1 MAAPLVRGANVAL
14 TREIPS
20 LTGVVLGIRW
30 GPGSDPALHDNL
42 VAAAML
48 CGSDGNVRSDQ
59 DLVFFNQVV
68 SQDAS
73 VARLTELLGDDDEQ
87 IEVDLAS
94 VPADI
99 DRIVAVL
106 YINEGSA
113 SKRALGQLQSCV
125 IRVLNLADNV
135 ELVRSEDLAQ
145 ALNAETSV
153 SYTHLRAHE
162 TVLDIVCRLLL
173 EKKKHTSNP
182 PPHRCPVNT
191 CY

>member
-1 MAAPLVRGANVAL
+1 MAL

-73 VARLTELLGDDDEQ
+73 VARLTELLGDDDDQGLMPDDPPGKARFEQ
-87 IEVDLAS
+87 M
-94 VPADI
+94 
-99 DRIVAVL
+99 
-106 YINEGSA
+106 
-113 SKRALGQLQSCV
+113 V
-125 IRVLNLADNV
+125 IAG
-135 ELVRSEDLAQ
+135 
-145 ALNAETSV
+145 
-153 SYTHLRAHE
+153 
-162 TVLDIVCRLLL
+162 
-173 EKKKHTSNP
+173 
-182 PPHRCPVNT
+182 
-191 CY
+191 

>member
-153 SYTHLRAHE
+153 ILGQLYRHQGGWKFKVVGQGSSAGLRGIAQAHG
-162 TVLDIVCRLLL
+162 LKL
-173 EKKKHTSNP
+173 
-182 PPHRCPVNT
+182 
-191 CY
+191 

>member
-73 VARLTELLGDDDEQ
+73 VARLTELLGDDD
-87 IEVDLAS
+87 D
-94 VPADI
+94 
-99 DRIVAVL
+99 
-106 YINEGSA
+106 
-113 SKRALGQLQSCV
+113 
-125 IRVLNLADNV
+125 
-135 ELVRSEDLAQ
+135 
-145 ALNAETSV
+145 
-153 SYTHLRAHE
+153 
-162 TVLDIVCRLLL
+162 
-173 EKKKHTSNP
+173 
-182 PPHRCPVNT
+182 
-191 CY
+191 